1 MVRAVALVL
10 AGALA
15 GALALVFVSSGL
27 VTPSAY
33 TVPMASLTASITP
46 VVFLTH
52 GPAVTQAAAY
62 IAQGMQAWSAS
73 VCGVV
78 ITAAASAVSGGVG
91 YATARRQAVS
101 ELSALR
107 GELSELRA
115 MLTETRQG
123 GSYREHALDR
133 R

>member
-1 MVRAVALVL
+1 
-10 AGALA
+10 
-15 GALALVFVSSGL
+15 
-27 VTPSAY
+27 
-33 TVPMASLTASITP
+33 
-46 VVFLTH
+46 
-52 GPAVTQAAAY
+52 
-62 IAQGMQAWSAS
+62 MQAWSAS

-123 GSYREHALDR
+123 VQLISRTRTRTRPTLNLLLLLLPLLLLLLLHAFV
-133 R
+133 